1 MKKDIDVAVEIWD
14 IAKQYM
20 IDHDRRDAAGEII
33 CSLIDSSGFAAEDIL
48 DSGFQNDRQ
57 IKQALKDYFVD
68 DYDLE
73 SDNDDEEE
81 FEEYWEDE

>member
-20 IDHDRRDAAGEII
+20 IDQDRRDAAGDII

-68 DYDLE
+68 DYTLE

-81 FEEYWEDE
+81 FEEYWKDE